1 MSAMRYVIVSVS
13 IGLLFAAMDGLIN
26 ANPIALVLY
35 EAYQPMTRASVNV
48 AAGLA
53 IDIVYGFV
61 MVGVFL
67 LLYRSLPGQS
77 GLAKGLS
84 YALIVWFFRVLMSAA
99 SSWMLFTLPAAL
111 VGYQLVTGLL
121 EMAVLGA
128 LLGVFLKPVV
138 ENH

>member
-61 MVGVFL
+61 MAGVFL